1 MLVSEKLLT
10 VLHMK
15 MYQWNPSSYQLLE
28 PQFAQTGKKNSRCW
42 LVSENFPTVHMK
54 KYWWI
59 TYLQHQGKR
68 EYLFGVKKLDWFCTL
83 RFSAC
88 ASCTEDIPNPF
99 PLQQQQ
105 HTLLLLHCTQEAPQN
120 IILSYPISQKK
131 ALHSSNP
138 ATTSSASLKPPCS
151 SSSSSLRRKTR
162 KKIKLPF
169 LWRDLDDSKQLKIP
183 GDRRKKSGKVYVYD
197 LMRP

>member
-1 MLVSEKLLT
+1 
-10 VLHMK
+10 
-15 MYQWNPSSYQLLE
+15 
-28 PQFAQTGKKNSRCW
+28 
-42 LVSENFPTVHMK
+42 MK

-68 EYLFGVKKLDWFCTL
+68 KYLLGVKKRDWFCTL

-105 HTLLLLHCTQEAPQN
+105 QQQTLLLLHCTQEALQN
-120 IILSYPISQKK
+120 IILPYPIARKK
-131 ALHSSNP
+131 LLHSSNP
-138 ATTSSASLKPPCS
+138 TTTSCASLKPPCS
-151 SSSSSLRRKTR
+151 SSSSLRRKTR
-162 KKIKLPF
+162 KIKIPF

-183 GDRRKKSGKVYVYD
+183 GIEERKVERFIY
-197 LMRP
+197 MT